1 MSQPGSIHFEISER
15 KVLLRII
22 DVAVVL
28 GALHLVGTV
37 FNFDYFKI
45 NEEHWSWIILLG
57 AYLLFFATVF
67 ELYHLQRAS
76 RITSTLRGVVFTSSI
91 TSLVY
96 LLTPFLTPS
105 LPENRLQILYFY
117 LAITLSLLIWR
128 ALYIKLFSSS
138 RFYKNIL
145 IIADATDAAQVADT
159 LQEADPNYKIAGYI
173 NTDRDLEIGHDD
185 RISILTI
192 QEAKNRLEGQEVS
205 EIVIASS
212 NVEGITPELYEWLI
226 DLVENGFSVREYT
239 QIYEEITDRVPV
251 QYVGKDFY
259 KYFPFARS
267 NQNKLY
273 MVYHRLF
280 DFLCSILGLILGL
293 VLLPLIFIGN
303 IMGNRGPLF
312 YKQERVGKNRKF
324 FQIYKFRTMVKNA
337 EVDGAQF
344 AAKNDS
350 RITAFGKFLRKSRL
364 DEFPQFYN
372 ILKGEMS
379 IIGPRPERPV
389 FVKQLSEKIPFYET
403 RHVVKPGLTG
413 WAQVKTKYGESE
425 LDSLR
430 KLQYDLYYIKH
441 RSLFLDLR
449 IIVKTLSTII
459 FFKGQ

>member
-1 MSQPGSIHFEISER
+1 MLQQGSIHFEISER

-22 DVAVVL
+22 DIVVAL
-28 GALHLVGTV
+28 SALHLLATV
-37 FNFDYFKI
+37 FDFDYFKI
-45 NEEHWSWIILLG
+45 NEENWLWVIVLG
-57 AYLLFFATVF
+57 FYLLFFATVF
-67 ELYHLQRAS
+67 ELYHLQKAS
-76 RITSTLRGVVFTSSI
+76 RINSTLRSVVFTSSI

-128 ALYIKLFSSS
+128 VLYIKLFSSS

-145 IIADATDAAQVADT
+145 IIADASDAAQVAVT

-173 NTDRDLEIGHDD
+173 NTDRELQIGHDD
-185 RISILTI
+185 RIEVLSITK
-192 QEAKNRLEGQEVS
+192 AKERLEGQEVS
-205 EIVIASS
+205 EIVVASS
-212 NVEGITPELYEWLI
+212 HVEGITPELYKWLI

-239 QIYEEITDRVPV
+239 QVYEEITDRVPV

-259 KYFPFARS
+259 KYFPFARN

-273 MVYHRLF
+273 IVYHRFFDVLF
-280 DFLCSILGLILGL
+280 SILGMTGGII
-293 VLLPLIFIGN
+293 LLPFILLGN
-303 IMGNRGPLF
+303 LMGNRGSLF
-312 YKQERVGKNRKF
+312 YKQERIGKNRKS

-337 EVDGAQF
+337 EAAGAQF
-344 AAKNDS
+344 ATKNDS
-350 RITAFGKFLRKSRL
+350 RITSFGKFLRRTRI

-389 FVKQLSEKIPFYET
+389 FVKQLSKKIPFYET

-413 WAQVKTKYGESE
+413 WAQVKTKYGETE
-425 LDSLR
+425 ADSLR

-441 RSLFLDLR
+441 RSVFLDLR
-449 IIVKTLSTII
+449 IVVKTLSTIV